1 METVKNPGA
10 TDASQQKKP
19 PNTTVRLSGNRAIPV
34 KNAIDLSAI
43 EDGTIYTGLILVI
56 VVSHMKLSS
65 NLSTLGIKISILI
78 LTLQAQTR
86 AQL

>member
-1 METVKNPGA
+1 METVKNSGV

-19 PNTTVRLSGNRAIPV
+19 PNTTVRLSGNRTIPV

-43 EDGTIYTGLILVI
+43 EDGTGLILVI
-56 VVSHMKLSS
+56 VVSHMKISS